1 MGCRALF
8 LRRQTSPDCAAG
20 DCTAVCCT
28 AGDCCTAVPIV
39 CQNKVSLFASVAAT
53 TVTWSL
59 AAAHCGITGCIQ
71 GVTGSRRGSLLYYLH
86 LHAQPTLLCSPLP
99 APPVGRDFLEAI
111 MMIFSIF
118 SARFHRTRAVNL
130 KWLPSPAIF
139 PTASA
144 VWGGCCSTSAA
155 TPSSA
160 WCCRSVSGHS
170 SL

>member
-8 LRRQTSPDCAAG
+8 PASQTSPDCAAG
-20 DCTAVCCT
+20 DCLL
-28 AGDCCTAVPIV
+28 CTAVPIV
-39 CQNKVSLFASVAAT
+39 CQNSLVSLFARCCSHHSYLEPGSCPLRHNWVYPRCNW
-53 TVTWSL
+53 VT
-59 AAAHCGITGCIQ
+59 
-71 GVTGSRRGSLLYYLH
+71 SLLYYLH
-86 LHAQPTLLCSPLP
+86 LHARPTLLCSPLP
-99 APPVGRDFLEAI
+99 APPLGRDFLEAI

-139 PTASA
+139 PTAH
-144 VWGGCCSTSAA
+144 CICSEGRLQQH
-155 TPSSA
+155 PA